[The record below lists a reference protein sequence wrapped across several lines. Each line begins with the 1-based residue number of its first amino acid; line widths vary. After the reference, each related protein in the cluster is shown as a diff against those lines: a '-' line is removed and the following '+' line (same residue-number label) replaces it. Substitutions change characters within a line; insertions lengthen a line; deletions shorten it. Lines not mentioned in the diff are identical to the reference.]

1 MDFFADKMKP
11 KKTNR
16 NYPSISIVIPVYNEE
31 EKIEACLKNIREQ
44 DYPQN
49 KIEILFVDD
58 DSTDKSLEIAKK
70 YKITYIRN
78 GTHDYDIGKSLGI
91 QKAKGEYVMFLD
103 ADNILTRKDWIKK
116 IIFPLLEN
124 STIIGSQPLWF
135 KYNKNN
141 AFFDRY
147 STLFGIT
154 DPLTI
159 YLKKR
164 DRLMLWEDKWK
175 ITLADDKGDF
185 FITEFNRENMPTIGS
200 VGFTIKR
207 DYLLKTNYKPVFSHL
222 DCMQD
227 LLKLGYN
234 KFAMVKLDIIHLHSS
249 SFKDFLGKLKRN
261 LNIFIRDFDKRRYK
275 WEAPF
280 SKKILAAI
288 AMATFLIPL
297 YHSIRGF
304 IKIRDI
310 AWFIHPFVCFIVI
323 SMYSLMFL
331 KWKVFGLFSK

>member
-1 MDFFADKMKP
+1 MVM
-11 KKTNR
+11 
-16 NYPSISIVIPVYNEE
+16 PVYNEE
-31 EKIEACLKNIREQ
+31 KKIEACLKSIREQ

-58 DSTDKSLEIAKK
+58 DSTDKSLEKAKK
-70 YKITYIRN
+70 FKITYVKN
-78 GTHDYDIGKSLGI
+78 GAHDYDIGKSLGI

-103 ADNILTRKDWIKK
+103 GDNILTRKDWIKK
-116 IIFPLLEN
+116 IMAPLIDDK
-124 STIIGSQPLWF
+124 TIIGSQPIWF
-135 KYNKNN
+135 KYNKKDSL
-141 AFFDRY
+141 FDRY

-164 DRLMLWEDKWK
+164 DRLMLWEKEWK
-175 ITLADDKGDF
+175 ITPAEDRGDF
-185 FITEFNRENMPTIGS
+185 FVTTFNKKNMPTIGS

-207 DYLLKTNYKPVFSHL
+207 NYLLKTNYKPAFSHL

-227 LLKLGYN
+227 LLKQGYN

-249 SFKDFLGKLKRN
+249 SFSDFLGKLKRN

-275 WEAPF
+275 WEAPL

-304 IKIRDI
+304 MKIRDF
-310 AWFIHPFVCFIVI
+310 AWFLHSFVCFVVI
-323 SMYSLMFL
+323 SMYGFTFL